1 MHYAINLLPWRE
13 QRSVRLRR
21 RLLMCSTGVAVLL
34 LVIQVTLYFVLQ
46 QESDLIGQQMNA
58 SRYRQ
63 HQLHSQHQILQSI
76 HREYL
81 SLRYKASVLAQ
92 LRQQNNQVLYV
103 MNVLPR
109 LLPQDMVLN
118 RIDWQLNQITL
129 KLNAVK
135 SAEIGHFIRQL
146 EREPL
151 IERVLLGSLV
161 EQGKKQ
167 SRELELSL
175 WIKGEF

>member
-21 RLLMCSTGVAVLL
+21 RLLIFSTSAAVLL
-34 LVIQVTLYFVLQ
+34 LVVQVTLYFVLQ
-46 QESDLIGQQMNA
+46 QESDLIAQQMSA
-58 SRYRQ
+58 SQYRQ
-63 HQLHSQHQILQSI
+63 HQLHNQHQTLQST

-81 SLRYKASVLAQ
+81 SLRDKASAVSQ

-135 SAEIGHFIRQL
+135 SAEIGHFIHQL

-167 SRELELSL
+167 TREVELSL
-175 WIKGEF
+175 WLKGEF